1 MDDLGDSLNVPW
13 KFFFPNWGH
22 YCCLSWH
29 PTYSS
34 TIYSKLTGSDAIC
47 PIGGVSCGD
56 ILNNNYD
63 VFYGIPLP
71 LIGMVAYGALH

>member
-13 KFFFPNWGH
+13 KFFFPN
-22 YCCLSWH
+22 
-29 PTYSS
+29 

-63 VFYGIPLP
+63 FLFSPSLDWNGCIWDYNILCTKVGCRGLVFSD
-71 LIGMVAYGALH
+71 